1 MSLKQTF
8 GTYPY
13 SVDVLD
19 IVRTVP
25 QSALSGG
32 VAALMA
38 RTGRDAAVKGAVVG
52 AATNALTRAQ
62 IAIEY
67 INYNLAAPGQPVYAS
82 TPDFAT
88 HQVFVG
94 VVETV
99 VGAGLGAGFAWLLKK
114 LLK

>member
-19 IVRTVP
+19 IVRTLP

-67 INYNLAAPGQPVYAS
+67 INYNLAAPGAPAYAT

-88 HQVFVG
+88 HEIFVAA
-94 VVETV
+94 VESI

>member
-19 IVRTVP
+19 VVRTVP

-32 VAALMA
+32 LAALMA
-38 RTGRDAAVKGAVVG
+38 KNGRDATVKGAVIG

-67 INYNLAAPGQPVYAS
+67 IAYNLSAPGEPVYAG

-88 HQVFVG
+88 HEFFVG
-94 VVETV
+94 AVETA